1 MAKQNSSVRIS
12 HRLINFCVKALT
24 QSMTTNVM
32 VSLTRQIIQ
41 DYDLFDRTG
50 IPRSVAIPNVTAAQ
64 QVVKDVIASESFLD
78 FVLLL
83 IKTSDHGYM
92 GRRYAIPYLRP
103 LINGVI
109 DLGYVYDSV
118 NDIFVENPQLR
129 RTRNWGTLKTGESYM
144 FAFLRIDV
152 VGNSELVRNCDP
164 AKIGRGYDDLREIV
178 NLSIKKR
185 NGRIWGWDGD
195 GGLAAF
201 FYGNKNRSAVLAAME
216 ILHELFLYNHIKNPL
231 EYPIIVRIAV
241 HNGPF
246 VYSADPEDL
255 KTSDTVKQV
264 EEIEHKLTAPGS
276 LSISEVVQVMLG
288 HMLLAQLSE
297 KKAPGSRKYFVYTM
311 HERKNGKP

>member
-1 MAKQNSSVRIS
+1 
-12 HRLINFCVKALT
+12 VKALT
-24 QSMTTNVM
+24 QSMTTKVM
-32 VSLTRQIIQ
+32 VSLVRQIIQ
-41 DYDLFDRTG
+41 DYDLFERTG

-64 QVVKDVIASESFLD
+64 QVVKDVIAAESFLD

-109 DLGYVYDSV
+109 DLGYIYDSV
-118 NDIFVENPQLR
+118 NDIFVENSHLR
-129 RTRNWGTLKTGESYM
+129 RTRNWGTLKTGETYM

-152 VGNSELVRNCDP
+152 AGNSELVRNSDP
-164 AKIGRGYDDLREIV
+164 GQVDRCYDELRQIV
-178 NLSIKKR
+178 NLSVQKR

-216 ILHELFLYNHIKNPL
+216 ILHELFLYNHLKNPL
-231 EYPIIVRIAV
+231 DYPIVVRIAV

-246 VYSADPEDL
+246 VYSPDPEDL

-264 EEIEHKLTAPGS
+264 EEIEHMHTEPGS
-276 LSISEVVQVMLG
+276 LSISEVVQMMLG
-288 HMLLAQLSE
+288 PMELAQLTE
-297 KKAPGSRKYFVYTM
+297 KRALGARRFFVYSVK
-311 HERKNGKP
+311 ERKNGKRK